1 MEVYTPLHLS
11 PPLQQALPL
20 QCNLEEGPFPLSS
33 VPLITNTQAFS
44 IPILLRLIPRRFIER
59 SKAGNIS
66 PKKALKTLYL
76 PLQSPFILQI
86 W

>member
-1 MEVYTPLHLS
+1 MEVYTPLTY
-11 PPLQQALPL
+11 
-20 QCNLEEGPFPLSS
+20 LEEGPFPLSS

-76 PLQSPFILQI
+76 PLQSPINFPVL
-86 W
+86 